1 MLGIV
6 KRLTGKRG
14 EPVRSFWIWFLFLVL
29 SWLCAFVPVLLH
41 VDPDQLP
48 WRLGSSAIF
57 FTGFF
62 LAPLFRA
69 RPAMLFVTLLATSVF
84 SVISLWPAS
93 TDATNPYVLLV
104 YSILAGKAAYR
115 LSAVHA
121 ACVGFVLTAG
131 AIVPGLLGYSGFPWL
146 FLALYSVI
154 LAIALTLFRTIWSRY
169 EESAVRNE
177 TLLSEYRNM
186 KRRLISDE
194 QHARQEERA
203 QVGRD
208 IHDSVGH
215 KLTALLMQL
224 EVHRMHADGDT
235 AEVLKGLKALAKE
248 SLEETRNA
256 VKSMK
261 QQETS
266 GLPAIIGLLRR
277 LESESF
283 MRVNLTARHG
293 ALTVPLNNIQS
304 IAVYRAVQEAMTNA
318 MKHGSARE
326 VHIIFEAPGGGLF
339 RFEVSNPYLR
349 DRKAY
354 REGYGLKAMRER
366 MEEAG
371 GELHVS
377 MYDNQFIV
385 RGTLFMSKLTGEG
398 DR

>member
-1 MLGIV
+1 M
-6 KRLTGKRG
+6 
-14 EPVRSFWIWFLFLVL
+14 RSFWIWFLFLVL
-29 SWLCAFVPVLLH
+29 GWLCAFIPVLQH
-41 VDPDQLP
+41 VNPDQLP

-57 FTGFF
+57 FSAFF
-62 LAPLFRA
+62 LSPLFRVK
-69 RPAMLFVTLLATSVF
+69 PAMLFVTLLVASLF
-84 SVISLWPAS
+84 SVISLWPTS
-93 TDATNPYVLLV
+93 TSTSTPYILLV
-104 YSILAGKAAYR
+104 YSILAGKAVYR
-115 LSAVHA
+115 LSAIHA
-121 ACVGFVLTAG
+121 ACIGFVLAAG
-131 AIVPGLLGYSGFPWL
+131 AMVPGLFGNPEFPWF
-146 FLALYSVI
+146 FLVLYSVM
-154 LAIALTLFRTIWSRY
+154 LAIGLALFRTVFSRN
-169 EESAVRNE
+169 EESRVRYE

-186 KRRLISDE
+186 KRRLITDE

-224 EVHRMHADGDT
+224 EMHRMQADGET

-283 MRVNLTARHG
+283 MRVTLTARHG

-318 MKHGSARE
+318 MKHGSTRE
-326 VHIIFEAPGGGLF
+326 VHIIFEAPGGGIF
-339 RFEVSNPYLR
+339 RFEVSNPYHRKR
-349 DRKAY
+349 DTY

-366 MEEAG
+366 MEEAY
-371 GELHVS
+371 GELQIS
-377 MYDNQFIV
+377 QYDNQFIV
-385 RGTLFMSKLTGEG
+385 RGTLFMSKFIEEG
-398 DR
+398 VR

>member
-1 MLGIV
+1 MS
-6 KRLTGKRG
+6 GKRG
-14 EPVRSFWIWFLFLVL
+14 DDVRSFWIWFIFLGL
-29 SWLCAFVPVLLH
+29 SWIFAFLPVIQH
-41 VDPDQLP
+41 GNPDQLP

-57 FTGFF
+57 FTAFF
-62 LAPLFRA
+62 LSPLYRA
-69 RPAMLFVTLLATSVF
+69 KPAMLFVTLLVASLF
-84 SVISLWPAS
+84 SMISLWPTSTSAS
-93 TDATNPYVLLV
+93 NPYILLV
-104 YSILAGKAAYR
+104 YSILAGKAVYR
-115 LSAVHA
+115 LPFIHA
-121 ACVGFVLTAG
+121 ACIGLVLAAG
-131 AIVPGLLGYSGFPWL
+131 AMVPGLFGYAEFPWF
-146 FLALYSVI
+146 FLVLYSVM
-154 LAIALTLFRTIWSRY
+154 LAMGLALFRTVWSRNQ
-169 EESAVRNE
+169 ESTVRYE

-186 KRRLISDE
+186 KRRLITDE

-224 EVHRMHADGDT
+224 EMHRMQADRET

-283 MRVNLTARHG
+283 MRVTLTARHG

-318 MKHGSARE
+318 MKHGSTRE
-326 VHIIFEAPGGGLF
+326 VHIIFEAPGGGIF
-339 RFEVSNPYLR
+339 RFEVSNPYHRKR
-349 DRKAY
+349 DTY
-354 REGYGLKAMRER
+354 RDGYGLKAMRER

-371 GELHVS
+371 GELQIS
-377 MYDNQFIV
+377 QYDNQFIV
-385 RGTLFMSKLTGEG
+385 RGTLFMSKFIEEG
-398 DR
+398 VR

>member
-1 MLGIV
+1 M
-6 KRLTGKRG
+6 
-14 EPVRSFWIWFLFLVL
+14 RSFWIWFLFLVL
-29 SWLCAFVPVLLH
+29 SWLGAFAPVLQH
-41 VDPDQLP
+41 VNPDQLP
-48 WRLGSSAIF
+48 WRLGSSAVF
-57 FTGFF
+57 FMAFF
-62 LAPLFRA
+62 LTPLFRA
-69 RPAMLFVTLLATSVF
+69 RPAMLFVTLLVASVF
-84 SVISLWPAS
+84 SVISLWP
-93 TDATNPYVLLV
+93 TNTTATNPYILLV
-104 YSILAGKAAYR
+104 YSILAGKAVYR
-115 LSAVHA
+115 LPFVHA
-121 ACVGFVLTAG
+121 ACIGLVLAAG
-131 AIVPGLLGYSGFPWL
+131 AMVPGLFGYPEFPWF
-146 FLALYSVI
+146 FLVLYSVM
-154 LAIALTLFRTIWSRY
+154 LAMGLALFRTVYSRN
-169 EESAVRNE
+169 EESRVRYE

-186 KRRLISDE
+186 KRRLITDE

-224 EVHRMHADGDT
+224 EMHRMQADGET
-235 AEVLKGLKALAKE
+235 AEVLNGLKALAKE

-283 MRVNLTARHG
+283 MRVTLTARHG

-318 MKHGSARE
+318 MKHGSMRE
-326 VHIIFEAPGGGLF
+326 VYIIFEAPGGGIF
-339 RFEVSNPYLR
+339 RFEVSNPYHRKR
-349 DRKAY
+349 DIH

-371 GELHVS
+371 GELQIS
-377 MYDNQFIV
+377 QYDNQFIV
-385 RGTLFMSKLTGEG
+385 RGTLFMSKLIEEG
-398 DR
+398 VR

>member
-1 MLGIV
+1 
-6 KRLTGKRG
+6 
-14 EPVRSFWIWFLFLVL
+14 
-29 SWLCAFVPVLLH
+29 
-41 VDPDQLP
+41 
-48 WRLGSSAIF
+48 
-57 FTGFF
+57 
-62 LAPLFRA
+62 
-69 RPAMLFVTLLATSVF
+69 MLFVTLLVASAF
-84 SVISLWPAS
+84 SVISLWP
-93 TDATNPYVLLV
+93 TNTTATNPYILLV
-104 YSILAGKAAYR
+104 YSILAGKAVYR
-115 LSAVHA
+115 LPFVHA
-121 ACVGFVLTAG
+121 ACIGLVLAAG
-131 AIVPGLLGYSGFPWL
+131 AMVPGLFGYPEFPWF
-146 FLALYSVI
+146 FLVLYSVM
-154 LAIALTLFRTIWSRY
+154 LAMGLALFRTVFSRN
-169 EESAVRNE
+169 EESRVRYE

-186 KRRLISDE
+186 KRRLITDE

-224 EVHRMHADGDT
+224 EMHRMQAEGET

-283 MRVNLTARHG
+283 MRVTLTARHG

-318 MKHGSARE
+318 MKHGSTRE
-326 VHIIFEAPGGGLF
+326 VHIIFEAPGGGIF
-339 RFEVSNPYLR
+339 RFEVSNPYHRKR
-349 DRKAY
+349 DTY
-354 REGYGLKAMRER
+354 REGYGLKAMQER

-371 GELHVS
+371 GELQIS
-377 MYDNQFIV
+377 QYDNQFIV
-385 RGTLFMSKLTGEG
+385 RGTLFMSKLIEEG
-398 DR
+398 VR

>member
-1 MLGIV
+1 M
-6 KRLTGKRG
+6 
-14 EPVRSFWIWFLFLVL
+14 RSFWIWFLFLLL
-29 SWLCAFVPVLLH
+29 SWLCAFIPVLQH
-41 VDPDQLP
+41 VNPDQLP

-62 LAPLFRA
+62 LSPLYRA
-69 RPAMLFVTLLATSVF
+69 KPAMLFITLLIASIC
-84 SVISLWPAS
+84 SVISLWPTTTSA
-93 TDATNPYVLLV
+93 TDPYILLV
-104 YSILAGKAAYR
+104 YSILAGKAVYR

-121 ACVGFVLTAG
+121 ACIGLVLTAG
-131 AIVPGLLGYSGFPWL
+131 AIAPGLLGYSGLPWL

-154 LAIALTLFRTIWSRY
+154 LTIALTLFRTTWSRY
-169 EESAVRNE
+169 EESVVRNE

-186 KRRLISDE
+186 KRRLITDE

-224 EVHRMHADGDT
+224 EMHRMQADGET

-283 MRVNLTARHG
+283 MRVTLTARHG

-318 MKHGSARE
+318 MKHGSTRE
-326 VHIIFEAPGGGLF
+326 VHIMFEAPGGGIF
-339 RFEVSNPYLR
+339 RFEVSNPYHRRR
-349 DRKAY
+349 DTY

-371 GELHVS
+371 GELQIS
-377 MYDNQFIV
+377 QYDNQFIV
-385 RGTLFMSKLTGEG
+385 RGTLFMSKFIEEG
-398 DR
+398 VR

>member
-1 MLGIV
+1 M
-6 KRLTGKRG
+6 
-14 EPVRSFWIWFLFLVL
+14 
-29 SWLCAFVPVLLH
+29 
-41 VDPDQLP
+41 P

-57 FTGFF
+57 FTAFF
-62 LAPLFRA
+62 LSPLYRA
-69 RPAMLFVTLLATSVF
+69 RPAMLFVTLLVASLF
-84 SVISLWPAS
+84 SVISLWPTS
-93 TDATNPYVLLV
+93 TSALNPYILLV
-104 YSILAGKAAYR
+104 YSILAGKAVYR
-115 LSAVHA
+115 LPFIHA
-121 ACVGFVLTAG
+121 ACIGLVLAAG
-131 AIVPGLLGYSGFPWL
+131 AMMPGLFGYAEFPWF
-146 FLALYSVI
+146 FLVLYSVI
-154 LAIALTLFRTIWSRY
+154 LAMGLALFRTVWSRN
-169 EESAVRNE
+169 EESMVRYE

-186 KRRLISDE
+186 KRRLITDE

-224 EVHRMHADGDT
+224 EMHRMQADGDT

-261 QQETS
+261 QQEAS

-283 MRVNLTARHG
+283 MRVTLTARHG
-293 ALTVPLNNIQS
+293 ALTVPLNNNQS

-318 MKHGSARE
+318 MKHGSSRE
-326 VHIIFEAPGGGLF
+326 VHIIFEAPGGGIF
-339 RFEVSNPYLR
+339 RFEVSNPYHRKR
-349 DRKAY
+349 DTY

-371 GELHVS
+371 GELQIS
-377 MYDNQFIV
+377 QYDNQFIV
-385 RGTLFMSKLTGEG
+385 RGTLFMSKLTEEG
-398 DR
+398 VR

>member
-1 MLGIV
+1 M
-6 KRLTGKRG
+6 
-14 EPVRSFWIWFLFLVL
+14 RSFWIWFLFLVL
-29 SWLCAFVPVLLH
+29 SWLGAFAPVLQH
-41 VDPDQLP
+41 VNPDQLP

-57 FTGFF
+57 FMAFF

-69 RPAMLFVTLLATSVF
+69 RPAMLFVTLLVASVF
-84 SVISLWPAS
+84 SVISLWP
-93 TDATNPYVLLV
+93 TNTTATNPYILLV
-104 YSILAGKAAYR
+104 YSILAGKAVYR
-115 LSAVHA
+115 LPFVHA
-121 ACVGFVLTAG
+121 ACIGLVLAAG
-131 AIVPGLLGYSGFPWL
+131 AMVPGLFGYPEFPWF
-146 FLALYSVI
+146 FLVLYSVM
-154 LAIALTLFRTIWSRY
+154 LAMGLALFRTVFSRN
-169 EESAVRNE
+169 EESRVRYE

-186 KRRLISDE
+186 KRRLITDE

-224 EVHRMHADGDT
+224 EMHRMQADGET
-235 AEVLKGLKALAKE
+235 AEVLNGLKALAKE

-283 MRVNLTARHG
+283 MRVTLTARHG

-318 MKHGSARE
+318 MKHGSTRE
-326 VHIIFEAPGGGLF
+326 VYIIFEAPGGGIF
-339 RFEVSNPYLR
+339 RFEVSNPYHRKR
-349 DRKAY
+349 DIH

-371 GELHVS
+371 GELQIS
-377 MYDNQFIV
+377 QYDNQFIV
-385 RGTLFMSKLTGEG
+385 RGTLFMSKLIEEG
-398 DR
+398 VR